1 MYERSNKLI
10 THRIKE
16 LNVQTINHEKL
27 EHGPINTTLTALVD
41 DAINARDMHDSIMID
56 RDVIEIDR
64 MENLDKTGKVAR
76 EVATK
81 SNRKRNESSSIS
93 STEENES
100 KRSYKSLKNNYN
112 SKVLSQIESINEK
125 IDTTNENT
133 VDMTGINQYF
143 KLKSQS
149 QVSTKPSEINF
160 EAEAQ
165 EKFNKWRLRY
175 KGGALSMNVTIAM
188 RELLFE
194 VKVAKL
200 VYYMGDTELDEYFTM
215 KISF

>member
-1 MYERSNKLI
+1 
-10 THRIKE
+10 
-16 LNVQTINHEKL
+16 
-27 EHGPINTTLTALVD
+27 
-41 DAINARDMHDSIMID
+41 
-56 RDVIEIDR
+56 
-64 MENLDKTGKVAR
+64 
-76 EVATK
+76 
-81 SNRKRNESSSIS
+81 
-93 STEENES
+93 
-100 KRSYKSLKNNYN
+100 
-112 SKVLSQIESINEK
+112 
-125 IDTTNENT
+125 
-133 VDMTGINQYF
+133 MTGINQYF

-215 KISF
+215 KISFWIHVHFLILYVLLNSNNYDKRWNKPNKYLR